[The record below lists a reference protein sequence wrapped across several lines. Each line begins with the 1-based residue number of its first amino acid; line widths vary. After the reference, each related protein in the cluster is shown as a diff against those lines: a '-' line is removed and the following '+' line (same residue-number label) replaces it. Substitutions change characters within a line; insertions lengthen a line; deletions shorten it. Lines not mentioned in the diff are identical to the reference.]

1 MKPNAAII
9 ILAGRKELFKK
20 TLRYFYNNWNN
31 KFNYP
36 VFVHSLKDV
45 FSNDEI
51 FYLKKKYKN
60 LYFERVYPEV
70 PNHINEKDLFYNRVY
85 NDYAYNNFN
94 KGRLGYLHVC
104 YFTSNVSSFGK
115 KGCLCKKLKKFDYIM
130 RLDDDVW
137 FRKKINFDF
146 FKKIKKYH
154 MATGVLTVTKSRKIH
169 LTREKLFS
177 FIKNFTKRNKIS
189 IKNNLLKKII
199 KSNNEKNLFELPYS
213 MGNFE
218 IYNMKIF
225 KSKKFR
231 KFIFSINRFGG
242 QYKYRWADY
251 DITNLFLYIYFKN
264 PILDLNISEKFLK
277 SSHPEAKRIIDE
289 MGFLQK
295 INNFIIKRFKRF
307 LYKIKKN

>member
-36 VFVHSLKDV
+36 VFVHCLRNV

-51 FYLKKKYKN
+51 YNLKKKYTN
-60 LYFERVYPEV
+60 LNFERVYPEV

-115 KGCLCKKLKKFDYIM
+115 KGCLSKKLEKFDYIM

-154 MATGVLTVTKSRKIH
+154 MATGVLAVVKSRKMH

-177 FIKNFTKRNKIS
+177 FIKNFTKKNNIS
-189 IKNNLLKKII
+189 IKNNLLKNII

-218 IYNMKIF
+218 IYNMKTF

-231 KFIFSINRFGG
+231 KFILSINRFGG

-264 PILDLNISEKFLK
+264 PILDLNISEKILK

-289 MGFLQK
+289 TGFLQK
-295 INNFIIKRFKRF
+295 IYNFIIKRFKRF
-307 LYKIKKN
+307 LYKIKID